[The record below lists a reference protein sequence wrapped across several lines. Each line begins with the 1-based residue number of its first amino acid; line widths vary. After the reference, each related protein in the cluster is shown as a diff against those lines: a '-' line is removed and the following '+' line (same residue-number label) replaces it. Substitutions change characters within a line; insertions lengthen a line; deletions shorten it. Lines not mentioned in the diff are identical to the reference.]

1 MGVGGCDTFA
11 VTPGTAALQAQ
22 ATAGAVAAR
31 AQAAMAPSAPPAE
44 PPPATPPPFAIRD
57 GRRVRVREG
66 RRTWTVVEEDS
77 PRTLRVAFLGNSL
90 TFFND
95 LPHLLQHILATTT
108 TAIDD
113 VKVGCCLR
121 GGQSLPSLLTKGADM
136 GRAKLQ
142 IGGRD
147 MYATV
152 EELLTAPGG
161 WDYVVVNDHSQ
172 APARDD
178 AQPALVDSAPQPP
191 TGTVPATH
199 THSLSRPVWRQT
211 ASRARSRAAALSPR
225 SATATRR
232 CSSGAA
238 PPSCSSRAGATAR
251 TPSAASS
258 SAISRP

>member
-1 MGVGGCDTFA
+1 MVGGCDTFA
-11 VTPGTAALQAQ
+11 VTPATAALQAQ

-31 AQAAMAPSAPPAE
+31 AQAALAPKTPPAE
-44 PPPATPPPFAIRD
+44 PPHATPPPFAIRD

-77 PRTLRVAFLGNSL
+77 PRTLRIAFLGNSL

-108 TAIDD
+108 TGIDD

-152 EELLTAPGG
+152 EQLLTAPGG

-178 AQPALVDSAPQPP
+178 AQPAIVDSAPPP
-191 TGTVPATH
+191 PRPGTN

-211 ASRARSRAAALSPR
+211 ASRARSHAAAPSPR

-232 CSSGAA
+232 CSRGAA

-258 SAISRP
+258 SAASRL

>member
-1 MGVGGCDTFA
+1 MAVDTFA
-11 VTPGTAALQAQ
+11 VTPATAALQAQ

-31 AQAAMAPSAPPAE
+31 AQAALAPSAPPAE

-77 PRTLRVAFLGNSL
+77 PRTLRIAFLGNSL

-108 TAIDD
+108 TGIDD

-178 AQPALVDSAPQPP
+178 AQPAIVDSAPPP
-191 TGTVPATH
+191 PARH
-199 THSLSRPVWRQT
+199 P
-211 ASRARSRAAALSPR
+211 
-225 SATATRR
+225 
-232 CSSGAA
+232 
-238 PPSCSSRAGATAR
+238 
-251 TPSAASS
+251 
-258 SAISRP
+258 